1 MKWSRPCFKWDND
14 IRRPVEG
21 ARQCAERIWQR
32 PIRRRTSRGQDGLLG
47 ALTYCFLYYV
57 HELRPHLAHHCG
69 RITVFG
75 KAEDLW
81 AEGAADAVAP
91 ATVGVDGDLH
101 DSRSA
106 GSNSMFSLV
115 RPRKMNVGTYS

>member
-1 MKWSRPCFKWDND
+1 MPYLDH
-14 IRRPVEG
+14 
-21 ARQCAERIWQR
+21 Q
-32 PIRRRTSRGQDGLLG
+32 
-47 ALTYCFLYYV
+47 
-57 HELRPHLAHHCG
+57 CG

-75 KAEDLW
+75 QPEDLW

-106 GSNSMFSLV
+106 ASNSMFSLV
-115 RPRKMNVGTYS
+115 RPRRMKVGTYS